1 MRPMAEP
8 WWEQAQADLEAS
20 RWKIQ
25 GNHYDVAAER
35 AQQAAE
41 KALKALYI
49 EQNDAL
55 APYVHDLDQL
65 GRLVGG
71 APPSVQ
77 ADLTAL
83 NPAFV
88 LSRYPAPGTTIP
100 PTRLVDVGAATAYL
114 EAAERILTWVGTQ
127 FP

>member
-8 WWEQAQADLEAS
+8 WWEQAQADLAAA
-20 RWKIQ
+20 RWNIQ
-25 GNHYDVAAER
+25 GGYYDVAAER

-55 APYVHDLDQL
+55 APYIHDLDQL
-65 GRLVGG
+65 GRLINGVT
-71 APPSVQ
+71 ADVQ
-77 ADLTAL
+77 ADLSAL

-88 LSRYPAPGTTIP
+88 LSRYPAPGTNMP
-100 PTRLVDVGAATAYL
+100 PTRLVDLAAATAYL
-114 EAAERILTWVGTQ
+114 EAAERTLAWTATQ
-127 FP
+127 LP